1 MVDCPDETST
11 TVSDSPGPVA
21 GYRFGVF
28 EVDTRKAELRK
39 GGRQVRL
46 RGRPFDILLL
56 LLEAD
61 GAVVSRDEL
70 RQRLWS
76 AETFVDFDHGL
87 NTAVNRLREALGD
100 AADNPRFIE
109 TIPRRGYRFIAP
121 IVAVSAPAPAAAVA
135 APPETS
141 AIPVPASESL
151 PAPAVAVSPAADTPA
166 APARRFSPRAVVAV
180 VAAVMLV
187 AAALVWRAFSAAPQ
201 GPATGR
207 LTIAVLPFANSS
219 GEAAQEYLSDGFT
232 EELIAELGRL
242 QPDRIAVVARTTI
255 MQYKNTRK
263 SVAEIGRELGAAYV
277 LDGSVRRANRRLRIT
292 AQLVSVSDQASLW
305 SDAYERAEADALTLQ
320 SEVAGRIAQALAVKI
335 LPSGGQAPRQPSSF
349 AAYEYVLRGR
359 FFREQ
364 ATEASARRAIE
375 YYRRAIEIEPNY
387 ALAHAG
393 LSDAY
398 RLLGAP
404 GWEVELPS
412 RLLGIAKQEA
422 AEAQR
427 LGPELPESY
436 AASAMVRL
444 TYDWDLRGAE
454 ADLQRALALN
464 PSFAQAH
471 QYYSGVLTTMRRPDE
486 AIREARRAF
495 ELDPLSRTASTTL
508 GVRLYYAG
516 RYDEAAAQFRR
527 TLEVSPNFGVAHW
540 GLAQT
545 LRMQGRLEE
554 SVASMRAA
562 VRFSD
567 DSAYMRAW
575 LGHGLGL
582 AGHRDEALAVLR
594 GLEEESRTRYVS
606 PFHFALIHA
615 GLRDDGATIE
625 WLEKTFADGSGW
637 MPYLPVENEFAHL
650 RSDPRFQRLLARI
663 HPPG

>member
-1 MVDCPDETST
+1 MT
-11 TVSDSPGPVA
+11 DSSGHNA

-39 GGRQVRL
+39 SGRQIRL

-56 LLEAD
+56 LLEAG
-61 GAVVSRDEL
+61 GALVSRDEL

-76 AETFVDFDHGL
+76 SETFVDFDHGL

-100 AADNPRFIE
+100 SAESPRFIE

-121 IVAVSAPAPAAAVA
+121 IAPISAAVVSAPAPQGATSPPASVPAVQEPAAVPRLDVESVHRDRVTRRLVIRALVLA
-135 APPETS
+135 A
-141 AIPVPASESL
+141 
-151 PAPAVAVSPAADTPA
+151 
-166 APARRFSPRAVVAV
+166 
-180 VAAVMLV
+180 LV
-187 AAALVWRAFSAAPQ
+187 AAAALAWRAYSAWNPSRA
-201 GPATGR
+201 ASKM
-207 LTIAVLPFANSS
+207 TIAVLPFANLS
-219 GEAAQEYLSDGFT
+219 GETAQEYLSDGFT

-242 QPDRIAVVARTTI
+242 QPQRIGVVARTTV

-263 SVAEIGRELGAAYV
+263 SIGEIGRELGAEYV
-277 LDGSVRRANRRLRIT
+277 LEGSVRRAAGRMRIT
-292 AQLVSVSDQASLW
+292 AQLVSAANQTNLW
-305 SDAYERAEADALTLQ
+305 SETYERTEEDALTLQ
-320 SEVAGRIAQALAVKI
+320 SEVAGRIAQALAVQI
-335 LPSGGQAPRQPSSF
+335 LPAGGQPARQPTSF

-364 ATEASARRAIE
+364 ATEASARKAIE
-375 YYRRAIEIEPNY
+375 YFRKAIEIEPNY

-398 RLLGAP
+398 RLLAAP

-412 RLLGIAKQEA
+412 TLLGIAKQEA

-454 ADLQRALALN
+454 VDLQRALALN

-471 QYYSGVLTTMRRPDE
+471 QYYSGVLTTMQRPDD
-486 AIREARRAF
+486 AIHEARRAF

-516 RYDEAAAQFRR
+516 RNDEAAVQFRR
-527 TLEVSPNFGVAHW
+527 TLEVNANFGVAHW

-545 LRMQGRLEE
+545 LRMRGRFDD
-554 SVASMRAA
+554 SVKSLRAA
-562 VRFSD
+562 VDFSD
-567 DSAYMRAW
+567 NSSYMRAW
-575 LGHGLGL
+575 LGHGLAV
-582 AGHRDEALAVLR
+582 AGRRDEALAILR
-594 GLEEESRTRYVS
+594 ALESDARSGYVS
-606 PFHFALIHA
+606 PFHFALVYA
-615 GLRDDGATIE
+615 GLRDDSSTID
-625 WLEKTFADGSGW
+625 WLEKAFADGSGW

-650 RSDPRFQRLLARI
+650 RSNPRFQRLLSRI